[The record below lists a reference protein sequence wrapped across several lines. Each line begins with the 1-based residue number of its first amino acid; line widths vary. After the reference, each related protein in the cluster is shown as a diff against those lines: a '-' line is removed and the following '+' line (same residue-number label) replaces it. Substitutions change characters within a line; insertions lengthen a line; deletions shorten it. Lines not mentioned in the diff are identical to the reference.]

1 MKFPI
6 GRHNMKSGTAHHSL
20 TACRAVAA
28 FLYADISIRAAKTRR
43 GTRTQTG
50 RMFGSEAII
59 ATAEHTGAIHLMKDA
74 KPSER
79 NGLLGNH
86 REVKS

>member
-1 MKFPI
+1 
-6 GRHNMKSGTAHHSL
+6 MKSGTAHQSL

-28 FLYADISIRAAKTRR
+28 FLYADISIRAAKTSS
-43 GTRTQTG
+43 GTNTHAG
-50 RMFGSEAII
+50 RMFGSDAII
-59 ATAEHTGAIHLMKDA
+59 ATVEHTGAIHLMKDT